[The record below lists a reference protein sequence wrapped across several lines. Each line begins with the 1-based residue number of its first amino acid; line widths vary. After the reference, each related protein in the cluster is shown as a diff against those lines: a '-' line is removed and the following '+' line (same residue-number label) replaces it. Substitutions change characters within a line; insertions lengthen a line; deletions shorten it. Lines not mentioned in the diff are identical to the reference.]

1 MANTEGRGESHPN
14 GAGGAGRSSRF
25 AHIMPGMTLEYL
37 FCGQPL
43 LLHSSGAA
51 FLTKSRTLIVA
62 DLHFEKGSSY
72 VAKGTLLPPYDT
84 RRTLESLGGAIRAF
98 TPKRIV
104 CLGDSFHDGEA
115 FARLHQD
122 DAARLAELT
131 DNVRWVWIT
140 GNHDPRVPK
149 EIGGLITNEW
159 SPDELTFRHIAHAAT
174 DPGEVSGHYHPKAVV
189 RTRSRTV
196 SRRCFVTDARR
207 LILPAFGAY
216 TGGLNVMDNAIAD
229 LFRDTMETYVIGDS
243 RVYRIPVKRLRPPR
257 AELTESRHPLMRS
270 S

>member
-1 MANTEGRGESHPN
+1 
-14 GAGGAGRSSRF
+14 
-25 AHIMPGMTLEYL
+25 MTLEYAL
-37 FCGQPL
+37 CGQPL

-51 FLTKSRTLIVA
+51 FLTKSRTLVVA

-84 RRTLESLGGAIRAF
+84 RRTLETLSGAMRAF
-98 TPKRIV
+98 APKRIV

-115 FARLHQD
+115 FDRLQHE
-122 DAARLAELT
+122 DAVRLAELAE
-131 DNVRWVWIT
+131 NVRWIWIT
-140 GNHDPRVPK
+140 GNHDPHVPK
-149 EIGGLITNEW
+149 EIGGLITREW
-159 SPDELTFRHIAHAAT
+159 TSDDLTFRHIAHPAT
-174 DPGEVSGHYHPKAVV
+174 EPGEVSGHYHPKAVV

-207 LILPAFGAY
+207 LILPAFGAF
-216 TGGLNVMDNAIAD
+216 TGGLNVMDNAISD
-229 LFRDTMETYVIGDS
+229 LFPDAVETYVIGDS

-257 AELTESRHPLMRS
+257 ADLMETRHPLLRS

>member
-1 MANTEGRGESHPN
+1 MS
-14 GAGGAGRSSRF
+14 
-25 AHIMPGMTLEYL
+25 GMTLEYL

-51 FLTKSRTLIVA
+51 FLTKSRTLVVA

-84 RRTLESLGGAIRAF
+84 RRTLETLTGAIRAF
-98 TPKRIV
+98 APKRIV

-115 FARLHQD
+115 FERLQRE
-122 DAARLAELT
+122 DAARIAELGG
-131 DNVRWVWIT
+131 NIRWIWIT
-140 GNHDPRVPK
+140 GNHDPHVPK
-149 EIGGLITNEW
+149 DIGGLVTKEW
-159 SPDELTFRHIAHAAT
+159 ARDDLTFRHIARAGA

-189 RTRSRTV
+189 RTRSRTI
-196 SRRCFVTDARR
+196 SRRCFVTDGRR

-216 TGGLNVMDNAIAD
+216 TGGLNVMDSAITD
-229 LFRDTMETYVIGDS
+229 LFPNSMETYVIGDS
-243 RVYRIPVKRLRPPR
+243 RVYRIPVKRLRAPR
-257 AELTESRHPLMRS
+257 SELTEARHPLLHS